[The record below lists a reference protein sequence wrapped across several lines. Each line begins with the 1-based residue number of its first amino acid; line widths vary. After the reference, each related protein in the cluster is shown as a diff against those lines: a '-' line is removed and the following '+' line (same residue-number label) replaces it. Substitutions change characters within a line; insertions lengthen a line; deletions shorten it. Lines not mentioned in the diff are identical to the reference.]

1 MNDFVWILHAIRNR
15 QYADAATQ
23 PYIDEFDADP
33 DAFDA
38 KYRVLYPREEGA
50 IDMLRADTNTEL

>member
-1 MNDFVWILHAIRNR
+1 MIDFAWVVYVIRNR
-15 QYADAATQ
+15 QYADANTQ

-38 KYRVLYPREEGA
+38 KYRALYPREEGA
-50 IDMLRADTNTEL
+50 IDMLRADSN

>member
-1 MNDFVWILHAIRNR
+1 MIDFAWVVYVIRNR
-15 QYADAATQ
+15 QYADANTQ

-38 KYRVLYPREEGA
+38 KYRALYPREEGA
-50 IDMLRADTNTEL
+50 IDMLRSDSN